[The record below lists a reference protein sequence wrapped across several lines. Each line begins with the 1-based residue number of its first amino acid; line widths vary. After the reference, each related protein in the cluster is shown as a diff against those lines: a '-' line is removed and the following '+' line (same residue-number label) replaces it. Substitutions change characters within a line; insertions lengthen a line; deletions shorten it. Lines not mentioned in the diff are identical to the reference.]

1 MSYAKL
7 GVYKK
12 GEKDFRK
19 NILAVSKRF
28 KGKGG
33 GPESESGIDAHKEDV
48 KEGFVWF
55 SSDNRD
61 VTNLISRSYKYILEL
76 HDRGESVMIK
86 MDSRGFRSCVHAFK
100 VGR

>member
-1 MSYAKL
+1 MTYI
-7 GVYKK
+7 GPTVYKK
-12 GEKDFRK
+12 GDKNFRK

-33 GPESESGIDAHKEDV
+33 GPESESGIDASKEDI

-55 SSDNRD
+55 ASDNRD
-61 VTNLISRSYKYILEL
+61 ITNLISRSYRYILEL
-76 HDRGESVMIK
+76 HDRGDSVMVK
-86 MDSRGFRSCVHAFK
+86 MDAKGFRSCVHAFK